1 MSKANFLPKVRAITL
16 DLRVSPGGERRR
28 ELNAN
33 MIKLPV
39 NMTACNGA
47 MLTNL
52 IMGGVIKGEEWVAEA
67 FHLGTLTLALWRC
80 RPNDH
85 APHPNPPTPPH
96 THKFVQTFSVSF
108 GPRPF
113 LTRLAQLAVALR
125 LQLAGAARFPFFC
138 CLFEKKLAT
147 CAAKHV
153 VKTLCSHPDR
163 TVTAQRIY

>member
-52 IMGGVIKGEEWVAEA
+52 IMRGVIKGEEWVAEA
-67 FHLGTLTLALWRC
+67 FHLGTLALALWRC
-80 RPNDH
+80 PPYNDPATHTNACKRSLSLLWTRPVSH
-85 APHPNPPTPPH
+85 SARSISRSAP
-96 THKFVQTFSVSF
+96 
-108 GPRPF
+108 
-113 LTRLAQLAVALR
+113 L
-125 LQLAGAARFPFFC
+125 AARRSGSIPLFC
-138 CLFEKKLAT
+138 CLFRKEIGHMCCKT
-147 CAAKHV
+147 C
-153 VKTLCSHPDR
+153 C
-163 TVTAQRIY
+163 